1 MLFRGW
7 QRKAIAARPRPAHCQ
22 LRSEL
27 RFLPLVQNTWVASTY
42 YARMVVRRSQNPY
55 VLHSP
60 CGLRQW
66 TVRGDYGEERNG
78 FCEKNN
84 VVGDPMTSG
93 DGRRYLCDGQKVN
106 SRYCVVTTSLWL
118 SIKLSMD
125 VNSLS
130 ASQFVSRQVRI

>member
-1 MLFRGW
+1 
-7 QRKAIAARPRPAHCQ
+7 
-22 LRSEL
+22 
-27 RFLPLVQNTWVASTY
+27 
-42 YARMVVRRSQNPY
+42 MVVRRSQNPY
-55 VLHSP
+55 VLRSP

-66 TVRGDYGEERNG
+66 TVHGDYGEGRDG
-78 FCEKNN
+78 VCEKKN

-106 SRYCVVTTSLWL
+106 SRYHEVTTSLWL